1 MSVAMNLNEA
11 AQAISATLIGGENSG
26 NVAFCG
32 VSTDSRKIGA
42 GQLFVALRG
51 ENFDGHE
58 FLETAIASGAV
69 AALVAADAVAL
80 LNEIALPLLV
90 VEDTRLALGSLA
102 AAWRSRFV
110 LPLIAVTGSNGKTT
124 SKEMI
129 ASILQATHGD
139 TILATQGN
147 FNNDI
152 GLPLTLLTLDSQH
165 RAAVIEMGMNH
176 PGEIAY
182 LARIAKPTV
191 ALVTN
196 AQRAH
201 LAGMGSIE
209 TIAAEKG
216 SVFQELGAD
225 GVSVFR
231 ADDEWADLWRQQS
244 AGHAAK
250 TFALEQP
257 ADVTGHYQAHGLD
270 NRLTIA
276 ANGQQVDVTLAL
288 PGVHNARNA
297 LGAAAATLAAGV
309 SLVAVAQGLNAFRGV
324 KGRLQRRPGLH
335 GALLLDDTYNANPDS
350 VRAGIDVLA
359 STIGKK
365 VLVLGDMGE
374 IGDMTGQFH
383 DEVGGYA
390 KSQGVDRLFAFG
402 ESSALAAYNFG
413 LGGQHFRKFEDLVEA
428 LKAELAP
435 ETTVLIKGSRFM
447 RMERVVDAVAAVTD
461 GAGKA
466 VQPEGEK

>member
-11 AQAISATLIGGENSG
+11 AQAISATLIGGEG
-26 NVAFCG
+26 AANVTFCG
-32 VSTDSRKIGA
+32 VSTDSRKIEA
-42 GQLFVALRG
+42 GQLFIALRG

-69 AALVAADAVAL
+69 AALVASDALAS

-90 VEDTRLALGSLA
+90 VEDTRLALGRLA

-129 ASILQATHGD
+129 ASILQAAHGD

-152 GLPLTLLTLDSQH
+152 GLPLTLLTLDSRH

-201 LAGMGSIE
+201 LAGMGSID

-216 SVFQELGAD
+216 SVFQELGTD

-231 ADDEWADLWRQQS
+231 ADDEWSDLWRQQS
-244 AGHAAK
+244 AGHGTM
-250 TFALEQP
+250 TFALDQP

-270 NRLTIA
+270 NRLTITA
-276 ANGQQVDVTLAL
+276 KGQQVEVTLAL

-297 LGAAAATLAAGV
+297 LGAATVTLAAGV
-309 SLVAVAQGLNAFRGV
+309 TLAAVAQGLNAFRGV
-324 KGRLQRRPGLH
+324 KGRLQRRPGLN

-365 VLVLGDMGE
+365 ILVLGDMGE

-390 KSQGVDRLFAFG
+390 KSQGIDRLFALG
-402 ESSALAAYNFG
+402 DSSALAAYNFG
-413 LGGQHFRKFEDLVEA
+413 LGGQHFKKFEDLVES

-435 ETTVLIKGSRFM
+435 DTTALIKGSRFM
-447 RMERVVDAVAAVTD
+447 RMERVADAVAAVADEPT
-461 GAGKA
+461 KN
-466 VQPEGEK
+466 VQPEGGK